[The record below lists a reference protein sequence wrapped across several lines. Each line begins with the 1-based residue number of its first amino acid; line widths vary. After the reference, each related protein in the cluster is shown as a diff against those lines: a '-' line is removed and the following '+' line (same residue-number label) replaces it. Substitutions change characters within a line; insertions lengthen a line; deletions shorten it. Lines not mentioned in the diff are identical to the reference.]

1 MNKKMNS
8 MVKEAKELLSDYL
21 EQNTYDFSIDNFFA
35 FDNFIVF
42 NVTEY
47 CNSNYDLIVA
57 HLFSLIFSLKIITA
71 MIKKWKPDFKVK
83 TTYTCSGKGLS

>member
-21 EQNTYDFSIDNFFA
+21 EQNTYDFSIDNFFV

-42 NVTEY
+42 NITEY

-57 HLFSLIFSLKIITA
+57 NINGTLKIFNNKMENLI
-71 MIKKWKPDFKVK
+71 
-83 TTYTCSGKGLS
+83 